1 MKWDVMIKHRTIFIE
16 SIFKIGWVVGLIYS
30 LYMYSWMIFLSFLT
44 QDLINENAKDLTWV
58 NFILPNFLSI
68 ALLLLYTKELLMGYK
83 SSNRKKNKISLTAIV
98 LIGIA
103 IIISQHEFYFWI
115 IESSEKELWLLIPVI
130 LILVSIIGLTINRI
144 FKLIEVK
151 NTS

>member
-44 QDLINENAKDLTWV
+44 QDLISENTKDLTWV

-83 SSNRKKNKISLTAIV
+83 PLNRKKNKISLTAIV

-103 IIISQHEFYFWI
+103 IIVSQHEFYFWI

-151 NTS
+151 STF